1 MTSATRVFAILLI
14 VLGMAVV
21 GRTIALGVGGGV
33 GLILGTLMV
42 VAGALRLWMTGGGT
56 WPRG

>member
-1 MTSATRVFAILLI
+1 VTSATRVLAILLI

-21 GRTIALGVGGGV
+21 GRTVALGVGGGV
-33 GLILGTLMV
+33 GLILGGLMV